1 MEPLNYEPVKSTC
14 ICLFGAILRVA
25 SSSSWYVYTT
35 ERENTVL
42 KNPQVCSFLHLLGP
56 LWLKLVEATALMLGS
71 LRVQT
76 VWWSQ
81 SGGRWRTAEGG
92 ILQAAPLAFRSM
104 PSAPGC
110 SSPSTLTPC
119 PDSRACVLICQRA
132 SRGPHWRALGQPG
145 DPGPGEGHQ

>member
-14 ICLFGAILRVA
+14 IYLFGAILRVA

-76 VWWSQ
+76 VWWSPEWWAMAN
-81 SGGRWRTAEGG
+81 SRRWNFTGSTAGRQVDA
-92 ILQAAPLAFRSM
+92 I
-104 PSAPGC
+104 SARLLVSLHSHPM
-110 SSPSTLTPC
+110 
-119 PDSRACVLICQRA
+119 SRF
-132 SRGPHWRALGQPG
+132 
-145 DPGPGEGHQ
+145 